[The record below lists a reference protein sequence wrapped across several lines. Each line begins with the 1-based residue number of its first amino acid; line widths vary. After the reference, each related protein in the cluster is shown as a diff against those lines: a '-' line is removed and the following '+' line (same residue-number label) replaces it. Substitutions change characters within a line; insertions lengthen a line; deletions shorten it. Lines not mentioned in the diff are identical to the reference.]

1 MQGFLF
7 DILFLL
13 WLLTVVRSSKILSL
27 NKKKKK
33 KKREKVTVKNKPQ
46 KNEILPHSSQLNL
59 QSRINWSCWN
69 IAFKI
74 QCL

>member
-33 KKREKVTVKNKPQ
+33 KKEEKK
-46 KNEILPHSSQLNL
+46 
-59 QSRINWSCWN
+59 
-69 IAFKI
+69 
-74 QCL
+74 